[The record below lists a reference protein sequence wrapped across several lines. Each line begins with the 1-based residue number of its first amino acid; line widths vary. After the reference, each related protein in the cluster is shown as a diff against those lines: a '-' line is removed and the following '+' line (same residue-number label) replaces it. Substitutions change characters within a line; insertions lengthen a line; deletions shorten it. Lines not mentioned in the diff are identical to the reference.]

1 MTVSG
6 SLPRDR
12 EGFLMTT
19 SPTRALALFAALT
32 GVMFG
37 VPASS
42 ATGQSATTAAT
53 QGHQRFLLISTN
65 PSKEG
70 GTIAGF
76 GPIHA
81 KGTDVVVNDHRD
93 LFKFPAGNVVIRH
106 RAAKGGTHQS
116 HDAKTCY
123 FRFSERG
130 TWTAVSGTGAYAKVD
145 GGGHYRL
152 LGQGFGCDQHQPP
165 KVFSVTIRA
174 RGQLR
179 Y

>member
-19 SPTRALALFAALT
+19 SRTRALALFAALT
-32 GVMFG
+32 GVMLG

-42 ATGQSATTAAT
+42 ATGQSGTTAAA
-53 QGHQRFLLISTN
+53 QGHQRFLLISTD
-65 PSKEG
+65 PSEQGG
-70 GTIAGF
+70 GTVAGF

-81 KGTDVVVNDHRD
+81 KGTDVVINDHRD
-93 LFKFPAGNVVIRH
+93 RFKFPAGNVVIRH
-106 RAAKGGTHQS
+106 RAAKGSTHES
-116 HDAKTCY
+116 HDSKTCY
-123 FRFSERG
+123 LRFSERG

-145 GGGHYRL
+145 GGGTYRV
-152 LGQGFGCDQHQPP
+152 LGQGFGCGKQPP
-165 KVFSVTIRA
+165 EVFSLTIRA
-174 RGQLR
+174 RGHLS

>member
-1 MTVSG
+1 
-6 SLPRDR
+6 
-12 EGFLMTT
+12 MTT

-106 RAAKGGTHQS
+106 RAAKGGTHES

-123 FRFSERG
+123 FRFRERG

-145 GGGHYRL
+145 GGGHYRV